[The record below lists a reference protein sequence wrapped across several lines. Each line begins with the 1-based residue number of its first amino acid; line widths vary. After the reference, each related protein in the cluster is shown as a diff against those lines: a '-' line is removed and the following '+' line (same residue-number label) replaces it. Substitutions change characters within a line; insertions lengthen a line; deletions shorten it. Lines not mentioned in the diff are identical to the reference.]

1 MSTKEWIYQN
11 NNKNIGCYH
20 EVTLEK
26 NDISYVVIQI
36 ESPQTFRIEKNRLIE
51 QLEVVISADELDKL
65 AIAWCKQ
72 RQLQGALGGPVGLEL
87 GSTDTPWD

>member
-1 MSTKEWIYQN
+1 MSTKEWVYLN
-11 NNKNIGCYH
+11 NEKNFGCYR

-26 NDISYVVIQI
+26 NDITSVVIQI
-36 ESPQTFRIEKNRLIE
+36 ESPQTFRIEKNQLME

-87 GSTDTPWD
+87 GSADTPWD